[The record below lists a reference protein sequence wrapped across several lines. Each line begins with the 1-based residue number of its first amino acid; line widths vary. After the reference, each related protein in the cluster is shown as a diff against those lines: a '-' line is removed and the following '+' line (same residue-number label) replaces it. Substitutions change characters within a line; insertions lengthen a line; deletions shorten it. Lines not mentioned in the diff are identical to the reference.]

1 MILQKAIILNYQS
14 CRKVEIELQLEAPT
28 ILIGINDSGKS
39 TILRALGLLLNP
51 TASFSFQKDISAKRD
66 LSNTTL
72 QQQQFDEL
80 FMKNSLP
87 TISYS
92 GQETCILGRFV
103 IEQGDFDVS
112 LTTELSNHLLWSI
125 EKSIDS
131 SIWLAKVFSGVTFT
145 QDLYLLTNDVDTQK
159 TELQELWSKKSTE
172 LKSLR
177 SKSGV
182 TNDEIENVNKV
193 GRFTNLEQIRPLYSK
208 ETLKPQWR
216 KYSDFKKDIDYFPQ
230 YRYLGW
236 DFTLDDL
243 KKIAND
249 VMKTTIDKY
258 TNSVRQQA
266 NAVASTA
273 EAEVNKLLS
282 SYVGLLQE
290 DAPTLTGLKT
300 HMFYD
305 VKPVISD
312 ILINKMNA
320 DRDIHLDSQ
329 GEGIKRQIWF
339 GLIRIAS
346 KQAIQSNLIERRQ
359 FIWCFD
365 EPETHLYPAAQRK
378 FFDALK
384 NLSCSAFQVLLS
396 THSTVF
402 TDRTKIEHI
411 NNTILVDGYTT
422 VGTCLN
428 VDDIFSALQ
437 LRNSDFLFYDKFL
450 IVEGDTE
457 KYLLPHIYELI
468 NNRSLIQDGIQLITL
483 GSKDKRD
490 ENIKAIRNVLSDFR
504 KFENQITMILDGD
517 ARQEKLSTKDLKVHY
532 FGKQDIEDLI
542 APKTWM
548 NVLKQIGLGDLITEE
563 RMKSLQDGIPEGNIQ
578 QNQKFFELLRN
589 ELYKSGNEVS
599 KQLVI
604 ANYPKKGEDLGKY
617 LKRAIVAE
625 EDIPRS
631 IVDVLKVL

>member
-1 MILQKAIILNYQS
+1 MVLQKIIILNYQS
-14 CRKVEIELQLEAPT
+14 CRKVEIDLQLDTPT
-28 ILIGINDSGKS
+28 IMIGINDSGKS

-51 TASFSFQKDISAKRD
+51 ATQFSFQKDVSAKRD
-66 LSNTTL
+66 LSNTAL
-72 QQQQFDEL
+72 DQQQFDKL
-80 FMKNSLP
+80 FIKNSLP

-92 GQETCILGRFV
+92 GQETCILGHFV
-103 IEQGDFDVS
+103 IEQGDLDVR

-125 EKSIDS
+125 EKSQDS
-131 SIWLAKVFSGVTFT
+131 SIWLAKIFSGTTFT
-145 QDLYLLTNDVDTQK
+145 QDLYLLTNDVVAQQSD
-159 TELQELWSKKSTE
+159 LQELWSKKSTE
-172 LKSLR
+172 LKKLR
-177 SKSGV
+177 DKSGV

-193 GRFTNLEQIRPLYSK
+193 GRFTNLEQIRPLYLK
-208 ETLKPQWR
+208 ETLQPQWR
-216 KYSDFKKDIDYFPQ
+216 KYPDFKKDSGYFPQ

-249 VMKTTIDKY
+249 VMKNTIDKH
-258 TNSVRQQA
+258 TNSVKQQA
-266 NAVASTA
+266 NAAASAA
-273 EAEVNKLLS
+273 EAEVNNLLS

-312 ILINKMNA
+312 ILINKMNS

-346 KQAIQSNLIERRQ
+346 NQAIQSSSIQRRQ

-384 NLSCSAFQVLLS
+384 NLSNSSFQVMVS

-402 TDRTKIEHI
+402 TDRTKIGHI
-411 NNTILVDGYTT
+411 NNTILVDGYTM
-422 VGTCLN
+422 VGKCLN

-437 LRNSDFLFYDKFL
+437 LRNSDFLFYDKF
-450 IVEGDTE
+450 IVVEGDTE
-457 KYLLPHIYELI
+457 KYLLPHLYELI
-468 NNRSLIQDGIQLITL
+468 NKRSLLQDGIQIITL

-490 ENIKAIRNVLSDFR
+490 ENIKAIRNILTDFR
-504 KFENQITMILDGD
+504 KLDNQITLILDGD
-517 ARQEKLSTKDLKVHY
+517 ARLERFSITGLKVHY

-548 NVLKQIGLGDLITEE
+548 TVLKQVGLDDLITEA
-563 RMKSLQDGIPEGNIQ
+563 RIKSLQDSIPEGNIQ
-578 QNQKFFELLRN
+578 HNQKFFVVLKN
-589 ELYKSGNEVS
+589 ELCKSGDDTH

-604 ANYPKKGEDLGKY
+604 ANYPKKGEDLGKC
-617 LKRAIVAE
+617 LKKAITGL
-625 EDIPRS
+625 EDVPQS
-631 IVDVLKVL
+631 IVEILKA